1 MASVRRLGVD
11 AVELAHPLGKVG
23 VGRLDDEVIMVRHL
37 AVCVAT
43 PGETGASRAE
53 HAKHAKHAKPIR
65 AVAIIAIDRLAPI
78 AARRH
83 VIEPAGELDA

>member
-1 MASVRRLGVD
+1 LGVD

-37 AVCVAT
+37 AVCAAT
-43 PGETGASRAE
+43 PGETGAYRAE
-53 HAKHAKHAKPIR
+53 HAKHAKPIR